1 MAATA
6 TATSMNAT
14 LSQWLRLLWD
24 MAPPLRLDSAA
35 PHIAAGVI
43 HLPARSHWRQH
54 AAAAAHATAHLV
66 YSPRTF
72 DATGLAPIAR
82 ALMALLEDAR
92 VEALAMRELPGLAR
106 LWRPLHTATP
116 ELGAGFEAL
125 MQRLA
130 RTLIDPQY
138 DDPDPWV
145 RKGRT
150 LFFLDASLGLLA
162 LRTPAEVRQA
172 ATLLGHDIGQMRLQ
186 FNAKTYQPAPS
197 YRDDHR
203 WMWSADVLSAVPP
216 PAVSPVGSAD
226 DDEDLLPD
234 MTDVAEV
241 VTRHPEWDRLISR
254 LRPDWCRVIEQPAPP
269 AVAQPA
275 AIDEAVLRTSHRLR
289 GPLRAL
295 TRHAAAFYRSD
306 EGETFDLGALV
317 DWHVARRLHNAAD
330 ARVYRSLDRRA
341 ARAAVWLLIDQ
352 SASTAAAHGAGAGA
366 GAGAGDAATAVSM
379 QGSVLQTVARS
390 AAATASALQ
399 AVGVSCAI
407 VGFASNGRHA
417 VRLLTVKASDEPAD
431 ESMFARLQALRP
443 GGSTR
448 MGAALRHA
456 TWRLS
461 GRGNG
466 RHAGPKWVI
475 VLSDGEPHDVD
486 VHDPRYLVEDAQH
499 AVRSAARVAVD
510 MACLVVEPRRGAD
523 ARRIFGGRR
532 VQALHDLRQLPRVVQ
547 RLLR

>member
-1 MAATA
+1 MAAIA

-24 MAPPLRLDSAA
+24 MAPPMRLDSDA

-72 DATGLAPIAR
+72 DATGLAPTAR

-116 ELGAGFEAL
+116 DIGAGFEAL

-130 RTLIDPQY
+130 RALIDPGY

-150 LFFLDASLGLLA
+150 LFFLDAGLGLLA

-186 FNAKTYQPAPS
+186 FNAKTYQPAPT
-197 YRDDHR
+197 YRDDSR
-203 WMWSADVLSAVPP
+203 WMWPADVLTAVPP
-216 PAVSPVGSAD
+216 PAVQPVGAAD
-226 DDEDLLPD
+226 DNEDLLPD
-234 MTDVAEV
+234 VIEANDVI
-241 VTRHPEWDRLISR
+241 TRHPEWDRLISR
-254 LRPDWCRVIEQPAPP
+254 LRPDWCRVIEQPAAP
-269 AVAQPA
+269 AQPA
-275 AIDEAVLRTSHRLR
+275 ALDEGVLRTSHRLR

-295 TRHAAAFYRSD
+295 TRHAAAFYRGD

-352 SASTAAAHGAGAGA
+352 SASTAVAHGAGS
-366 GAGAGDAATAVSM
+366 AA
-379 QGSVLQTVARS
+379 GSVLQTVARS
-390 AAATASALQ
+390 AAATATALQ
-399 AVGVSCAI
+399 AVGVACVV

-417 VRLLTVKASDEPAD
+417 VRLIGVKSIEEAAD
-431 ESMFARLQALRP
+431 ERMVARLQALRP

-456 TWRLS
+456 TLRLS
-461 GRGNG
+461 GRAHA

-486 VHDPRYLVEDAQH
+486 IHDPRYLVEDAQH
-499 AVRSAARVAVD
+499 AVRSAARVGVN

-523 ARRIFGGRR
+523 ARRIFGGQR

>member
-1 MAATA
+1 MAVTA

-24 MAPPLRLDSAA
+24 MAPPLRLDSEA

-43 HLPARSHWRQH
+43 HLPARNHWRQH

-66 YSPRTF
+66 YSPKTF

-106 LWRPLHTATP
+106 LWRPLHTATS

-130 RTLIDPQY
+130 RTLIDPGY

-203 WMWSADVLSAVPP
+203 WMWPADVLTAVPP
-216 PAVSPVGSAD
+216 PAVQPVGSAD
-226 DDEDLLPD
+226 DDDDLLPD
-234 MTDVAEV
+234 ATDANEV

-254 LRPDWCRVIEQPAPP
+254 LRPDWCRVIEQPVP
-269 AVAQPA
+269 VDIAQPV

-295 TRHAAAFYRSD
+295 TRHAAAFYGSD
-306 EGETFDLGALV
+306 EGESFDLGALV
-317 DWHVARRLHNAAD
+317 DWHIARRLHNAAD
-330 ARVYRSLDRRA
+330 TRVYRSLDRRA

-352 SASTAAAHGAGAGA
+352 SASTAAAHGATGGP
-366 GAGAGDAATAVSM
+366 M
-379 QGSVLQTVARS
+379 QSSVLQTVARS

-417 VRLLTVKASDEPAD
+417 VRLLTVKGTDEPAD
-431 ESMFARLQALRP
+431 ERMFARLQALRP

-456 TWRLS
+456 TLRLS
-461 GRGNG
+461 GRGNT

-486 VHDPRYLVEDAQH
+486 IHDPRYLVEDAQH
-499 AVRSAARVAVD
+499 AVRSAARVAVN

-523 ARRIFGGRR
+523 ARRIFGGHR

>member
-24 MAPPLRLDSAA
+24 MAPPLRLDSEA

-43 HLPARSHWRQH
+43 YLPARNHWRQH
-54 AAAAAHATAHLV
+54 AASAAHATAHLV

-116 ELGAGFEAL
+116 ELGASFEAL

-130 RTLIDPQY
+130 RALIDPCY

-150 LFFLDASLGLLA
+150 LFYLDASLGLLA

-203 WMWSADVLSAVPP
+203 WMWPADVLTAVPP

-234 MTDVAEV
+234 VADANQV

-254 LRPDWCRVIEQPAPP
+254 LRPDWCRVIEQPAPL
-269 AVAQPA
+269 A
-275 AIDEAVLRTSHRLR
+275 ATEPVVIDEAVLRTSHRLR

-295 TRHAAAFYRSD
+295 TRHAAALYRSD

-317 DWHVARRLHNAAD
+317 DWHIARRLHNAAD

-352 SASTAAAHGAGAGA
+352 SASTAALQSADPHSIERN
-366 GAGAGDAATAVSM
+366 T
-379 QGSVLQTVARS
+379 VLQTVARS
-390 AAATASALQ
+390 AAATAAALQ

-417 VRLLTVKASDEPAD
+417 VRLLTVKSTDEPAD
-431 ESMFARLQALRP
+431 ERMFARLQALRP

-456 TWRLS
+456 TLRIS
-461 GRGNG
+461 GRGHT
-466 RHAGPKWVI
+466 RQAGPKWVI

-486 VHDPRYLVEDAQH
+486 IHDPRYLVEDAQH

-510 MACLVVEPRRGAD
+510 IACLVVESKRGAD
-523 ARRIFGGRR
+523 ARRIFGGHR